1 MPNATGETLN
11 DRLAREPRLPPR
23 EAVRIGAALARSL
36 VQLHRQGMKDCPIIP
51 ANVLLLGNEA
61 RLLEEQ
67 PLLTRD
73 NQPYLSPEEA
83 SGKHADEL
91 TDIYRL
97 GALMFHMLTG
107 SPPPAPQPMS
117 KLSSAAKLRPPQPAP
132 SVHAV
137 RRDVTRQLDS
147 AIARALAVEPANRF
161 ARAAQFAEILEDS
174 QTAHTDHSPHSYRP
188 SQVAI
193 VDSFEF
199 VEEETRSE
207 QKRRQQSRRRIVFML
222 LVLGAVIAGYFL
234 FGRGK

>member
-1 MPNATGETLN
+1 MPNASGETLN

-51 ANVLLLGNEA
+51 ANVLLLGHEA

-83 SGKHADEL
+83 SGKPADEL

-107 SPPPAPQPMS
+107 SPPPVPQAASM
-117 KLSSAAKLRPPQPAP
+117 LSSATKLRPPQPAP
-132 SVHAV
+132 SVHTI
-137 RRDVTRQLDS
+137 RRDVSRQLDS
-147 AIARALAVEPANRF
+147 AIARALAIEPADRF
-161 ARAAQFAEILEDS
+161 ARASQFAEILEDS

-199 VEEETRSE
+199 GEEETRSE
-207 QKRRQQSRRRIVFML
+207 QKRRQKIRRRIVVL
-222 LVLGAVIAGYFL
+222 LVLLAGAVAGL
-234 FGRGK
+234 LLVKR

>member
-36 VQLHRQGMKDCPIIP
+36 VQLHRQGMKDCPITP
-51 ANVLLLGNEA
+51 ANVLLHGNEA

-83 SGKHADEL
+83 SGKKADEL

-107 SPPPAPQPMS
+107 SPPP
-117 KLSSAAKLRPPQPAP
+117 RPAP
-132 SVHAV
+132 SVHTL
-137 RRDVTRQLDS
+137 RRDVTRQLDA
-147 AIARALAVEPANRF
+147 AIARALANEPASRF
-161 ARAAQFAEILEDS
+161 SRAAQFAEILEDS

-207 QKRRQQSRRRIVFML
+207 QKRRQKIRRRIVVL
-222 LVLGAVIAGYFL
+222 LVLLGGAVAGLFL
-234 FGRGK
+234 VKR

>member
-11 DRLAREPRLPPR
+11 DRLSREPQLPPR

-36 VQLHRQGMKDCPIIP
+36 VQLHRQGTKDCPITP
-51 ANVLLLGNEA
+51 ANVLLHGNDA
-61 RLLEEQ
+61 RLLEVEQ

-83 SGKHADEL
+83 AGKRADEL

-97 GALMFHMLTG
+97 GALMYHMLTG
-107 SPPPAPQPMS
+107 SPPPAPQPAS
-117 KLSSAAKLRPPQPAP
+117 KLSTATKLRPPQPAP
-132 SVHAV
+132 SVHSL

-147 AIARALAVEPANRF
+147 AIARALAIEPANRF

-207 QKRRQQSRRRIVFML
+207 QKRRQQSRRRIVVL
-222 LVLGAVIAGYFL
+222 LVLLAGAVAGL
-234 FGRGK
+234 LLVKR